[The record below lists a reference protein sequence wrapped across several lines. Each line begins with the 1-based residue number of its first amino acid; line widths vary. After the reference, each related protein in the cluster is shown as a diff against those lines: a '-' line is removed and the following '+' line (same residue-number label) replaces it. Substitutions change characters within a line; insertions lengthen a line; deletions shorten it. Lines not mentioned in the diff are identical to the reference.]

1 MYGPIVLVKENI
13 PIYSDRDEVQVPRST
28 VDECFAYVVELLDRS
43 LENLPDRIDFEI
55 DELGRTTKGIAL
67 AVKAKVLVTAAS
79 PLFNGNQDYAGYTDP
94 QGTALFS
101 TTPDPEKWNIA
112 VDARREIGKASCRER
127 WCQKV

>member
-67 AVKAKVLVTAAS
+67 AVKAKVLVTDAS
-79 PLFNGNQDYAGYTDP
+79 PLFNGRTEERRVGKECV
-94 QGTALFS
+94 GTF
-101 TTPDPEKWNIA
+101 
-112 VDARREIGKASCRER
+112 RHR
-127 WCQKV
+127 WSLYI